1 MQKRSSKPKRSSDPN
16 LLARSVVEEAIG
28 EPLLTNEEITKLA
41 TSEGKEE
48 KSLISQIMAEM
59 GRKGG
64 KKGGKRRL
72 ETMTPEERS
81 RAAFQAARARWS
93 KKKKAP

>member
-1 MQKRSSKPKRSSDPN
+1 MQKRISKPKRPSDPN
-16 LLARSVVEEAIG
+16 LLARQVVEDAIG
-28 EPLLTNEEITKLA
+28 EPLLTSDEITKLA
-41 TSEGKEE
+41 TGEGKEE

-81 RAAFQAARARWS
+81 RAAFQAARARWAKS
-93 KKKKAP
+93 QKKP